1 MGFIYRDAMR
11 PYTLGVDAFVVSA
24 LAALALPSIL
34 LHLDLVQIF
43 EVTPEPVLVAVGAIV
58 ILISCTAMTIAEF
71 HAISAVLRI
80 IGFYRRVG
88 KTWRRLRS

>member
-34 LHLDLVQIF
+34 LHLDLLQIY
-43 EVTPEPVLVAVGAIV
+43 EATPEPVMIAIGAIV
-58 ILISCTAMTIAEF
+58 ILIACTVTTIAEF